1 MSCGRNHVAEA
12 QTQAAFALRG
22 WQGQIR
28 HGGHHVL
35 DELRKVEEATN
46 YDFDILLLIS
56 TV

>member
-1 MSCGRNHVAEA
+1 MLLLSKK
-12 QTQAAFALRG
+12 T
-22 WQGQIR
+22 IS

-35 DELRKVEEATN
+35 DELCKVEDAAI